1 LTRAARAGNTAP
13 IGFDEQQDGTVPAP
27 GVLIGR
33 GGGRLVPV
41 VVATTLALAA
51 GVRGLVAVVST
62 TPFPDGARAGWLLVD
77 LGVAVVAAAAAW
89 SVVMTNRR
97 AAVGVTLLLAG
108 WLLPSSA
115 AWSAWPSEL
124 AVVVLSAAPV
134 TAAGAAIVV
143 LSWSRLHEERIR
155 LVQWLLAGVAGGT
168 VAVGALGYDPFADPA
183 CRLRCGHVLPFLA
196 GLVSTRGVVLA
207 TSVITLGVLTL
218 AGGLLWRSRAS
229 RASAVAVAAAL
240 GLLAVVTSAPLLHW
254 RDAERPL
261 DDPGLTTLAVLLT
274 AGAVLAAGITSSR
287 IRRAI
292 EGLAS
297 DLQNA
302 EATLAA
308 QGGIRS
314 VAYAVPGESRWVDAR
329 GHGVTEPLAPSEVV
343 DLYDGSGPAVRL
355 ELARSGSPLVGG
367 LPSATRLALANA
379 RLAAVGRARL
389 VEVQASQRRIV
400 DTRDAERR
408 RIERDLHDGVQQRLV
423 SVAFHLQLAMRH
435 AGPGAVEQLARAEAE
450 VHDGLRRL
458 RALAHGVFPAVLTD
472 EGLRPAVEDLVSAA
486 DGPVRLDLQTPD
498 DVPENTAMAVYATVS
513 AVLSALRPTTAG
525 VHLQAAEEG
534 GALTVQVDLVGGAL
548 DAASAA
554 LVGAADRVGALGG
567 EFTIQGDGTRLMAV
581 IPCGW

>member
-1 LTRAARAGNTAP
+1 
-13 IGFDEQQDGTVPAP
+13 VPAP

-33 GGGRLVPV
+33 GGGRLVI
-41 VVATTLALAA
+41 VAVGTALALGA
-51 GVRGLVAVVST
+51 GVRGVVAIGRST
-62 TPFPDGARAGWLLVD
+62 PSPDNAPTGRLLLD
-77 LGVAVVAAAAAW
+77 AGVALVAAAAAW
-89 SVVMTNRR
+89 SVITTNPR

-124 AVVVLSAAPV
+124 AAVVLSAAPV
-134 TAAGAAIVV
+134 AAAGGATVV
-143 LSWSRLHEERIR
+143 LSWSRLPEERIR
-155 LVQWLLAGVAGGT
+155 PVQWLLAGVAGGA

-183 CRLRCGHVLPFLA
+183 CRLRCGHVSPFLA

-207 TSVITLGVLTL
+207 TSVITLGVLAL
-218 AGGLLWRSRAS
+218 AGALLWRSRAS
-229 RASAVAVAAAL
+229 RASAVAVAPAL
-240 GLLAVVTSAPLLHW
+240 GLLAVVASAPLLHW

-274 AGAVLAAGITSSR
+274 GGAVLAAGITSSR

-292 EGLAS
+292 ERLAS
-297 DLQNA
+297 DLLDA

-308 QGGIRS
+308 HGGIRA
-314 VAYAVPGESRWVDAR
+314 VAYAVPGENRWVDSR
-329 GHGVTEPLAPSEVV
+329 GHGVTEPLARSEVV

-367 LPSATRLALANA
+367 LASATRLALANA

-389 VEVQASQRRIV
+389 IEVQASQRRIV

-423 SVAFHLQLAMRH
+423 SVAFHLQLAMRQ
-435 AGPGAVEQLARAEAE
+435 AGPGAVEQLARAETE
-450 VHDGLRRL
+450 VHDALRRL
-458 RALAHGVFPAVLTD
+458 RALAHGVFPAVLSD
-472 EGLRPAVEDLVSAA
+472 EGLRPAVEDLVSAS
-486 DGPVRLDLQTPD
+486 DNPVLLDLEASD
-498 DVPENTAMAVYATVS
+498 DVPEDSAMAVYATVS
-513 AVLSALRPTTAG
+513 AVLSAVRPATAA
-525 VHLQAAEEG
+525 VHVQVAEEDC
-534 GALTVQVDLVGGAL
+534 ALTVRVDLVGGVL
-548 DAASAA
+548 DATSAA

-567 EFTIQGDGTRLMAV
+567 RVTAEDDGTRLAAV